1 MQVRFVGTTFEIWD
15 SLETYKVRIP
25 VFTRFGQLAELP
37 DDLAQRLL
45 DEGAPFI
52 KASEFDQFK
61 FTVDELKK
69 YSTVASHSKAP
80 AEFKTKRDASWKY
93 FQTGQKPEET
103 KTVAAELS
111 GTAKV
116 EPAPEPKNTNTDQ
129 STKK

>member
-1 MQVRFVGTTFEIWD
+1 LQVRFVGTTFEIWD

-45 DEGAPFI
+45 DEGAPFL
-52 KASEFDQFK
+52 KASDFDQRN

-69 YSTVASHSKAP
+69 FSTVASHGKAP
-80 AEFKTKRDASWKY
+80 AEFIVKRDAAWKQ
-93 FQTGQKPEET
+93 FQTKSATP
-103 KTVAAELS
+103 KTAEITGGVKIVPAAV
-111 GTAKV
+111 V
-116 EPAPEPKNTNTDQ
+116 EPKITNTDQ